1 MMRIQSP
8 LLAAVPGLVHGFT
21 TRNGGVSRAPYGAL
35 NLALK
40 PEEPAAIL
48 LENWSR
54 VLTDAGVPG
63 ATVAVVHQV
72 HGDRVVNGDGAQGPL
87 HALAQA
93 DGVVVT
99 RPGVVAAVRVAD
111 CVPILLAAP
120 GAVAAVHAGWR
131 GTVAPIVPRAVD
143 ALCAAAGCAPG
154 DVVAAIG
161 PCISGDVYRVGPEV
175 VDAVCALGLDHAVH
189 RDAPDLVRVDLKAC
203 NRTLLEQAGV
213 TRVDVLPHCSLSDA
227 RFYSHRGG
235 DPGRQVG
242 FIGLRA

>member
-8 LLAAVPGLVHGFT
+8 LLASLPGLVHGFT
-21 TRNGGVSRAPYGAL
+21 TRHGGVSRPPFGAL

-40 PEEPAAIL
+40 PEEPAEIL

-54 VLTDAGVPG
+54 VLTDAGVPD

-72 HGDRVVNGDGAQGPL
+72 HGDRVVDGDDAQGPL

-99 RPGVVAAVRVAD
+99 RVGVVAAVRVAD
-111 CVPILLAAP
+111 CVPILMAAP

-143 ALCAAAGCAPG
+143 ALCAAADCEPSEI
-154 DVVAAIG
+154 VAAIG
-161 PCISGDVYRVGPEV
+161 PCISGAVYRVGAEV
-175 VDAVCALGLDHAVH
+175 VDAVQALEMGHAVH
-189 RDAPDLVRVDLKAC
+189 RDGPDAVRVDLKEC
-203 NRTLLEQAGV
+203 NRALLERAGV
-213 TRVDVLPHCSLSDA
+213 TRVDVLPTCTLGDD

-242 FIGLRA
+242 FIGRIA